1 MPKFIDHPSDSRVK
15 AIIVADSGVGKTA
28 SLASLANAGYRLR
41 ILDFDNGLD
50 ILRNYVEPDAMDNI
64 HYRTFNTED
73 PKSPDEAARM
83 AVHWK
88 STSNFE
94 CEDLGPI
101 SETGS
106 KDVLVLATASSFGH
120 CVEEF
125 EMKKHKDGRKGNW
138 EAQKTVARFL
148 QYLAGPNV
156 PCNVIVNTHY
166 RLVEN
171 EQTGQMKA
179 YPEVVGRV
187 LAMKVGRHFNNLWR
201 IDIKRVEK
209 QQVRM
214 LKTGSD
220 AYMALKCSAP
230 NAVKTE
236 EPLDLADI
244 FNRMTSKKGN

>member
-1 MPKFIDHPSDSRVK
+1 
-15 AIIVADSGVGKTA
+15 
-28 SLASLANAGYRLR
+28 
-41 ILDFDNGLD
+41 
-50 ILRNYVEPDAMDNI
+50 
-64 HYRTFNTED
+64 
-73 PKSPDEAARM
+73 
-83 AVHWK
+83 
-88 STSNFE
+88 
-94 CEDLGPI
+94 
-101 SETGS
+101 
-106 KDVLVLATASSFGH
+106 
-120 CVEEF
+120 
-125 EMKKHKDGRKGNW
+125 MKKHKDGRKGNW

-166 RLVEN
+166 RLVEY

-220 AYMALKCSAP
+220 AYMALTCSAP